1 MSTLVKFKIDGVEC
15 MAETGTYIV
24 EAARENGIY
33 IPTLSAISGELSQ
46 EARAVSA
53 QSW

>member
-15 MAETGTYIV
+15 MAERGIYIV

-33 IPTLSAISGELSQ
+33 IPTLCNI
-46 EARAVSA
+46 
-53 QSW
+53 